1 MSNFV
6 ELKPIIYRIV
16 KNDKDWFN
24 LKEVSENYPRKK
36 KLYGPIFK
44 VLFRIGRLIK
54 LKLFGSISILCTGKK
69 GLGKTTTSNEICNTL
84 IKDGIPIIEIKYID
98 VTTNLI
104 EFLSNFRNCAI
115 YIDEFGKIF
124 NNDYQEK
131 MLTLLN
137 KNDEYYNVFILG
149 ENELY
154 KISNFLLDRMER
166 IRYHV
171 RHDRISKDDLDEYA
185 KDNGMSNDIITNLAR
200 INGKSSVISY
210 DTLEVVA
217 EEHKL
222 FPELPFEELVEIM
235 NCQGIIGVSVV
246 EVLDIQ
252 IESDTMFIE
261 KYALTEWS
269 SKVKESSF
277 IDGTKLTITLTI
289 GVVKEDEKEEV
300 KTNPMPGSNMPMSF
314 GIYPMHGN
322 NSMQYNITLGSGDIE
337 SINDLDGIITCTT
350 KYDGKKITI
359 ILGSKLV
366 PSTSY

>member
-6 ELKPIIYRIV
+6 ELKPIVYRII

-24 LKEVSENYPRKK
+24 LKEVCENYPRKK

-44 VLFRIGRLIK
+44 VLFRISRLIK

-98 VTTNLI
+98 VNTNLI

-124 NNDYQEK
+124 NNEYQEK
-131 MLTLLN
+131 MLTVLN
-137 KNDEYYNVFILG
+137 KNDEYYNIFILG

-154 KISNFLLDRMER
+154 KISNFILDRMER

-171 RHDRISKDDLDEYA
+171 RHDRISKDDLEEYC
-185 KDNGMSNDIITNLAR
+185 KDNSMSYDMLTNLNR

-210 DTLEVVA
+210 DTLEVLA

-235 NCQGIIGVSVV
+235 NCQGIIGISVID
-246 EVLDIQ
+246 VLDVQ

-261 KYALTEWS
+261 KFALTDWS
-269 SKVKESSF
+269 SRVKESNF
-277 IDGTKLTITLTI
+277 IDGSKLTIALTI
-289 GVVKEDEKEEV
+289 GMIKDEEKQEV
-300 KTNPMPGSNMPMSF
+300 KTNPVIGSNMPMSF
-314 GIYPMHGN
+314 GIHPMHASN
-322 NSMQYNITLGSGDIE
+322 TLSYNITIGSGDIE
-337 SINDLDGIITCTT
+337 SINDIDGIITATT
-350 KYDGKKITI
+350 KYDNKKITI
-359 ILGSKLV
+359 ILGSKLI
-366 PSTSY
+366 PSTAY

>member
-6 ELKPIIYRIV
+6 ELKPIVYRII

-44 VLFRIGRLIK
+44 VLFRIGRLIS

-84 IKDGIPIIEIKYID
+84 LKDGIPVIEIKYID

-104 EFLSNFRNCAI
+104 EFISNFRNCAI

-124 NNDYQEK
+124 NNEYQEK
-131 MLTLLN
+131 MLTVLN

-154 KISNFLLDRMER
+154 KISNFILDRMER

-171 RHDRISKDDLDEYA
+171 RHDRINKEDLAEYA
-185 KDNGMSNDIITNLAR
+185 KDKGMSNDILTNLAK
-200 INGKSSVISY
+200 INSKSSVISY
-210 DTLEVVA
+210 DTLEVIA

-235 NCQGIIGVSVV
+235 NCQGIIGISVI
-246 EVLDIQ
+246 EVLDVQ
-252 IESDTMFIE
+252 IESDTMYIE
-261 KYALTEWS
+261 KFTLTDWS
-269 SKVKESSF
+269 SRVKESNF
-277 IDGTKLTITLTI
+277 IDGSKITIMLEI
-289 GVVKEDEKEEV
+289 GVVKKEEKEEV
-300 KTNPMPGSNMPMSF
+300 KTNPAFGSSMPPSF
-314 GIYPMHGN
+314 GVYPMHSN
-322 NSMQYNITLGSGDIE
+322 NAHQYNITIGAGDIE
-337 SINDLDGIITCTT
+337 NINDIDGVITAST
-350 KYDGKKITI
+350 KYNNMKITV
-359 ILGSKLV
+359 ILGSKLI
-366 PSTSY
+366 PSTAY